1 MQRYRLSDEI
11 LKTQEGK
18 RFLAANIP
26 TPIFLENSFP
36 ITHISTENDRL
47 DSLAYRYY
55 GDAMKWWIIARANN
69 LVNGSIAI
77 KPGTKLSI
85 PRLS

>member
-1 MQRYRLSDEI
+1 MQRYRLFDRI
-11 LKTQEGK
+11 LSTESGE
-18 RFLAANIP
+18 RYLATNLP
-26 TPIFLENSFP
+26 TEVSVKNKFP
-36 ITHISTENDRL
+36 ISHITSETDRL
-47 DSLAYRYY
+47 DTLAYRYY

>member
-1 MQRYRLSDEI
+1 MDRYRLFDRI
-11 LKTQEGK
+11 LRTEEGK
-18 RFLAANIP
+18 RYLATNIP
-26 TPIFLENSFP
+26 SEVSVENKFP
-36 ITHISTENDRL
+36 ISHIAGESDRL
-47 DSLAYRYY
+47 DTLAYRYY

-69 LVNGSIAI
+69 LVNGSIAV